1 MHKTIYAI
9 DLKKFLLP
17 VLCLLAAA
25 CGGNGKTAKVTI
37 PAPEDVVMYQI
48 NPRNFA
54 PENAFQAVDARL
66 DAIQDLGANVVWF
79 MPICEI
85 GIEKAVKSPY
95 CVKDYTAVNPE
106 FGTLDDFKKL
116 VADAHARGMAVIID
130 WVANHTSWDNQWIKD
145 HPDWYTHDD
154 SGEIIHPAGTGWND
168 VADLN
173 FDNPALCQAMID
185 AMKFWVVEVG
195 VDGFRC
201 DAADYV
207 PFEFWKDCVAQLR
220 GTGHDLLMLAEGQRK
235 DHFEAGFDLNYAW
248 GWLSA
253 LRRVFT
259 GETVTMQQPAPAR
272 PQGQQPQGQR
282 AQNQRQGN
290 RQPAQQ
296 QMRVRTVNRAVP
308 VSTLF
313 AADSSEYAG
322 LPAGKVKLRF
332 TTNHD
337 EHVKQSPVRE
347 FFGNDGSVAA
357 FVATAFIHGGI
368 LVYGCQEVGYPGKI
382 NFFNYA
388 EIDWNANPGMVK
400 AYKDLIAL
408 YKNHPALRRGSLVP
422 YPHNDVLTFERTC
435 DEETVLVMVNLRDT
449 QVNAPVPAGWQGK
462 KATDLLSGKS
472 VSFGQTELLRPFEYV
487 IVK

>member
-1 MHKTIYAI
+1 M
-9 DLKKFLLP
+9 KKILYLLIA
-17 VLCLLAAA
+17 VTA
-25 CGGNGKTAKVTI
+25 CACTAKLSDVTI
-37 PAPEDVVMYQI
+37 PAPEDVVMYQV

-54 PENAFQAVDARL
+54 PEESFKAVNARL
-66 DAIQDLGANVVWF
+66 DAIADLGTNVVWF

-85 GIEKAVKSPY
+85 GVEKAVQSPY
-95 CVKDYTAVNPE
+95 CVKDYKAVNPE
-106 FGTLDDFKKL
+106 FGTLEDFKEV
-116 VADAHARGMAVIID
+116 VAHAHARGMAVIID

-145 HPDWYTHDD
+145 NPEWYTHDEE
-154 SGEIIHPAGTGWND
+154 GEIIHPAGTGWND

-173 FDNPALCQAMID
+173 FDNPAMCQAMID
-185 AMKFWVVEVG
+185 AMKFWVEEIG
-195 VDGFRC
+195 IDGFRC

-220 GTGHDLLMLAEGQRK
+220 ATGHPLLMLAEGQRK

-253 LRRVFT
+253 LRRVFN
-259 GETVTMQQPAPAR
+259 GETVTIQQPAPQGQRQQGQRQGNR
-272 PQGQQPQGQR
+272 PQGQQPQ
-282 AQNQRQGN
+282 
-290 RQPAQQ
+290 
-296 QMRVRTVNRAVP
+296 MRTRTVNRTVP

-337 EHVKQSPVRE
+337 EHVKMSPVRE
-347 FFGNDGSVAA
+347 FFGNDGSLAA

-368 LVYGCQEVGYPGKI
+368 LVYGCQEIGYPGKI

-388 EIDWNANPGMVK
+388 EMDWDANPGMVK

-408 YKNHPALRRGSLVP
+408 YKAHPALRRGSLVP
-422 YPHNDVLTFERTC
+422 YPHNDVLTFERVE
-435 DEETVLVMVNLRDT
+435 DSETVLVMVNLRDT
-449 QVNAPVPAGWQGK
+449 QVNAPVPAGWQGRK
-462 KATDLLSGKS
+462 VSDLLSGKD
-472 VSFGQTELLRPFEYV
+472 VTFGATERLRPFEYV

>member
-1 MHKTIYAI
+1 M
-9 DLKKFLLP
+9 KKSLL
-17 VLCLLAAA
+17 LCIALLAVT
-25 CGGNGKTAKVTI
+25 CTPRTATVSI
-37 PAPEDVVMYQI
+37 PAPSDVVMYQI

-54 PENAFQAVDARL
+54 PENSFRAVDARL
-66 DAIQDLGANVVWF
+66 DAIRDLGTNVVWF

-95 CVKDYTAVNPE
+95 CVKDYRAVNPE
-106 FGTLDDFKKL
+106 FGTLDDFKTL
-116 VADAHARGMAVIID
+116 VAHAHAKGMAVIID
-130 WVANHTSWDNQWIKD
+130 WVANHTSWDNAWIKE
-145 HPDWYTHDD
+145 HPDWYTHDED
-154 SGEIIHPAGTGWND
+154 GAIIHPAGTGWND
-168 VADLN
+168 VADLD
-173 FDNPALCQAMID
+173 FDNPELCQAMID
-185 AMKFWVVEVG
+185 AMKFWVEQIG

-220 GTGHDLLMLAEGQRK
+220 ATGHDLLLLAEGQRK

-253 LRRVFT
+253 LRRVYN
-259 GETVTMQQPAPAR
+259 GETVTVEQPMLQRPQGQQGNRQGQNARQGNR
-272 PQGQQPQGQR
+272 PQGQQPQ
-282 AQNQRQGN
+282 
-290 RQPAQQ
+290 
-296 QMRVRTVNRAVP
+296 MRTRTINRAVP

-347 FFGNDGSVAA
+347 FFGNDGSLAA

-388 EIDWNANPGMVK
+388 EIDWDANPGMVK
-400 AYKDLIAL
+400 EYKDLIAL
-408 YKNHPALRRGSLVP
+408 YKSHPALRTGALVP
-422 YPHNDVLTFERTC
+422 YPHNDVLTFERKT
-435 DEETVLVMVNLRDT
+435 DGETILVMVNMRDSQT
-449 QVNAPVPAGWQGK
+449 NAPVPASWQGR
-462 KATDLLSGKS
+462 KATDLLSGKA
-472 VSFGQTELLRPFEYV
+472 VTLGQTELLRPFEYL
-487 IVK
+487 IAK

>member
-1 MHKTIYAI
+1 M
-9 DLKKFLLP
+9 KKNLILIFT
-17 VLCLLAAA
+17 VLAVA
-25 CGGNGKTAKVTI
+25 CNTAVTSVSI

-54 PENAFQAVDARL
+54 PENSFKAVDARL
-66 DAIQDLGANVVWF
+66 DAIRDLGTNVVWF

-85 GIEKAVKSPY
+85 GVEKAVQSPY
-95 CVKDYTAVNPE
+95 CVKDYKAVNPE

-116 VADAHARGMAVIID
+116 VAHAHSLGMAVIID

-145 HPDWYTHDD
+145 NPEWYTHDEN
-154 SGEIIHPAGTGWND
+154 GEIIHPAGTGWND
-168 VADLN
+168 VADLD
-173 FDNPALCQAMID
+173 FDNPELCQAMID

-195 VDGFRC
+195 IDGFRC

-220 GTGHDLLMLAEGQRK
+220 ATDHPLLMLAEGQRK

-253 LRRVFT
+253 LRRVFN
-259 GETVTMQQPAPAR
+259 GETVTVQQPAPQGQRPQGQGQRQGNR
-272 PQGQQPQGQR
+272 PQGQQ
-282 AQNQRQGN
+282 
-290 RQPAQQ
+290 QP
-296 QMRVRTVNRAVP
+296 QMRTRTVNRTVP
-308 VSTLF
+308 VSSLF

-337 EHVKQSPVRE
+337 EHVKMSPVRE
-347 FFGNDGSVAA
+347 FFGNDGSIAA

-388 EIDWNANPGMVK
+388 EIDWDANPGMVD
-400 AYKDLIAL
+400 AYKDLISL
-408 YKNHPALRRGSLVP
+408 YKSHSALRRGALVP
-422 YPHNDVLTFERTC
+422 YPHNDVLTFERK
-435 DEETVLVMVNLRDT
+435 DDNETLLVMVNLRDT
-449 QVNAPVPAGWQGK
+449 QVRAPIPDAWQGCK
-462 KATDLLSGKS
+462 VSDLLSGGYLT
-472 VSFGQTELLRPFEYV
+472 FGETELLRPFEYV
-487 IVK
+487 IVKQK

>member
-1 MHKTIYAI
+1 MKKSLIVLFTI
-9 DLKKFLLP
+9 
-17 VLCLLAAA
+17 LAAA
-25 CGGNGKTAKVTI
+25 CTARTVPVSI
-37 PAPEDVVMYQI
+37 PSPEDVVMYQI

-54 PENAFQAVDARL
+54 PEQSFKAVDARL
-66 DAIQDLGANVVWF
+66 DAIKDLGTNVVWF

-95 CVKDYTAVNPE
+95 CVKDYKAVNPE
-106 FGTLDDFKKL
+106 FGTLEDFKTL
-116 VADAHARGMAVIID
+116 VAHAHEKGMAVIID
-130 WVANHTSWDNQWIKD
+130 WVANHTSWDNAWIKE
-145 HPDWYTHDD
+145 HPEWYTHDEN
-154 SGEIIHPAGTGWND
+154 GEIIHPAGTGGND

-173 FDNPALCQAMID
+173 FDNPQLCQAMID

-207 PFEFWKDCVAQLR
+207 PFAFWKDCVAQLR

-259 GETVTMQQPAPAR
+259 GVTETVQQPVGGFGGGQR
-272 PQGQQPQGQR
+272 PQGQN
-282 AQNQRQGN
+282 AQRQGQN
-290 RQPAQQ
+290 GQRQNAQRPQ
-296 QMRVRTVNRAVP
+296 QPQMRTRTITRSVP

-347 FFGNDGSVAA
+347 FFGNDGSLAA

-382 NFFNYA
+382 KFFNYA
-388 EIDWNANPGMVK
+388 EIDWDANPGMVK

-408 YKNHPALRRGSLVP
+408 YKSHPALRQGTLVP
-422 YPHNDVLTFERTC
+422 YPHNDVLTFERKT
-435 DEETVLVMVNLRDT
+435 DGETVLVMVNLRDN
-449 QVNAPVPAGWQGK
+449 QLNAPVPAGWQGK
-462 KATDLLSGKS
+462 QATDLLTGKS
-472 VSFGQTELLRPFEYV
+472 VTFGETERLRPFEYV

>member
-1 MHKTIYAI
+1 MKRFI
-9 DLKKFLLP
+9 LP
-17 VLCLLAAA
+17 IICLLSVA
-25 CGGNGKTAKVTI
+25 CAGGNSNVAI
-37 PAPEDVVMYQI
+37 PAPEDVVMYQV

-54 PENAFQAVDARL
+54 PENSFKAVSARL
-66 DAIQDLGANVVWF
+66 DAIQDLGTNVVWF
-79 MPICEI
+79 MPICEL
-85 GIEKAVKSPY
+85 GIEKAVQSPY
-95 CVKDYTAVNPE
+95 CVKNYTAVNPE
-106 FGTLDDFKKL
+106 FGTLEDFKAL
-116 VADAHARGMAVIID
+116 VDGAHKRGMAVIID

-145 HPDWYTHDD
+145 NPEWYTHNDA
-154 SGEIIHPAGTGWND
+154 GEIISPAGTGWND

-173 FDNPALCQAMID
+173 FDNPELCQAMID

-259 GETVTMQQPAPAR
+259 GETVTVEQPVNFGGGQR
-272 PQGQQPQGQR
+272 PQGNN
-282 AQNQRQGN
+282 NQRQGQNARQGNN
-290 RQPAQQ
+290 RPQQ
-296 QMRVRTVNRAVP
+296 QPQMRTRTINRAVP

-337 EHVKQSPVRE
+337 EHVKNSPVRE

-357 FVATAFIHGGI
+357 FVATTFIHGGMLI
-368 LVYGCQEVGYPGKI
+368 YGCQEIGYPGKI
-382 NFFNYA
+382 NFFRYA
-388 EIDWNANPGMVK
+388 EMDWNANKEMVQ
-400 AYKDLIAL
+400 AYKDIVRV
-408 YKNHPALRRGSLVP
+408 YKNTPAIRKGAVVP
-422 YPHNDVLTFERTC
+422 YPHNDILIFERVL
-435 DEETVLVMVNLRDT
+435 DGEKVLVMINLRDN
-449 QVNAPVPAGWQGK
+449 QLEAPVPAGWQGK
-462 KATDLLSGKS
+462 SATDLISGQK

>member
-1 MHKTIYAI
+1 MKNILILILAI
-9 DLKKFLLP
+9 LAVACNTAPPP
-17 VLCLLAAA
+17 VS
-25 CGGNGKTAKVTI
+25 I

-54 PENAFQAVDARL
+54 PENSFKAVDARL
-66 DAIQDLGANVVWF
+66 DAIRDLGTNVVWF

-85 GIEKAVKSPY
+85 GVEKAVQSPY
-95 CVKDYTAVNPE
+95 CVKDYKAVNPE

-116 VADAHARGMAVIID
+116 VAHAHSRGMAVIID

-145 HPDWYTHDD
+145 NPDWYTHDEN
-154 SGEIIHPAGTGWND
+154 GEIIHPAGTGWND

-173 FDNPALCQAMID
+173 FDNPELCQAMID
-185 AMKFWVVEVG
+185 AMKFWVEDVG
-195 VDGFRC
+195 IDGFRC

-220 GTGHDLLMLAEGQRK
+220 ATDRPLLLLAEGQRK
-235 DHFEAGFDLNYAW
+235 DHFDAGFDLNYAW

-253 LRRVFT
+253 LRRVFN
-259 GETVTMQQPAPAR
+259 GETVTIQQPAPQGQR
-272 PQGQQPQGQR
+272 PQGQRQGGRQQGQQPQ
-282 AQNQRQGN
+282 
-290 RQPAQQ
+290 
-296 QMRVRTVNRAVP
+296 VRTRTVTRTVP
-308 VSTLF
+308 VSSLF

-337 EHVKQSPVRE
+337 EHVKMSPVRE
-347 FFGNDGSVAA
+347 FFGNDGSIAA

-388 EIDWNANPGMVK
+388 EIDWDANPGMVD
-400 AYKDLIAL
+400 AYKELISI
-408 YKNHPALRRGSLVP
+408 YKSHSALRRGALVP
-422 YPHNDVLTFERTC
+422 YPHDDVLTFERK
-435 DEETVLVMVNLRDT
+435 DDSETLLVMVNLRDT
-449 QVNAPVPAGWQGK
+449 QVRAPIPSAWQGRK
-462 KATDLLSGKS
+462 SADLLSGGS
-472 VSFGQTELLRPFEYV
+472 VTFGETELLRPFEYV
-487 IVK
+487 IVKQK

>member
-1 MHKTIYAI
+1 MKNSLILIFT
-9 DLKKFLLP
+9 
-17 VLCLLAAA
+17 VLAVA
-25 CGGNGKTAKVTI
+25 CNTAVTSVSI

-54 PENAFQAVDARL
+54 PENSFKAVDARL
-66 DAIQDLGANVVWF
+66 DAIRDLGTNVVWF

-85 GIEKAVKSPY
+85 GIEKAVQSPY
-95 CVKDYTAVNPE
+95 CVKDYKAVNPE

-116 VADAHARGMAVIID
+116 VAHAHSLGMAVIID

-145 HPDWYTHDD
+145 HPEWYTHDEN
-154 SGEIIHPAGTGWND
+154 GEIIHPAGTGWND
-168 VADLN
+168 VADLE
-173 FDNPALCQAMID
+173 FGNPELCQAMID

-195 VDGFRC
+195 IDGFRC

-220 GTGHDLLMLAEGQRK
+220 ATDHPLLMLAEGQRK
-235 DHFEAGFDLNYAW
+235 DHFDAGFDLNYAW

-253 LRRVFT
+253 LRRVFN
-259 GETVTMQQPAPAR
+259 GETVTVQQPAPQGQRPQGQGQRQGNR
-272 PQGQQPQGQR
+272 PQGQQ
-282 AQNQRQGN
+282 
-290 RQPAQQ
+290 QP
-296 QMRVRTVNRAVP
+296 QMRSRTVNRTVP
-308 VSTLF
+308 VSSLF

-337 EHVKQSPVRE
+337 EHVKMSPVRE
-347 FFGNDGSVAA
+347 FFGNDGSIAA

-388 EIDWNANPGMVK
+388 EIDWDANPGMVD
-400 AYKDLIAL
+400 AYKELISL
-408 YKNHPALRRGSLVP
+408 YKSHSALRRGALVP
-422 YPHNDVLTFERTC
+422 YPHNDVLTFERK
-435 DEETVLVMVNLRDT
+435 DDNETLLVMVNLRDT
-449 QVNAPVPAGWQGK
+449 QVRAPIPAAWQGRK
-462 KATDLLSGKS
+462 VSDLLSGGS
-472 VSFGQTELLRPFEYV
+472 VTFGETGLLRPFEYV
-487 IVK
+487 IVKQK

>member
-1 MHKTIYAI
+1 MKNSLILIFT
-9 DLKKFLLP
+9 
-17 VLCLLAAA
+17 VLAVA
-25 CGGNGKTAKVTI
+25 CNTAVTSVSI

-54 PENAFQAVDARL
+54 PENSFKAVDARL
-66 DAIQDLGANVVWF
+66 DAIRDLGTNVVWF

-85 GIEKAVKSPY
+85 GIEKAVQSPY
-95 CVKDYTAVNPE
+95 CVKDYKAVNPE

-116 VADAHARGMAVIID
+116 VAHAHSLGMAVIID

-145 HPDWYTHDD
+145 HPEWYTHDEN
-154 SGEIIHPAGTGWND
+154 GEIIHPAGTGWND
-168 VADLN
+168 VADLE
-173 FDNPALCQAMID
+173 FGNPELCQAMID

-195 VDGFRC
+195 IDGFRC

-220 GTGHDLLMLAEGQRK
+220 ATDHPLLMLAEGQRK
-235 DHFEAGFDLNYAW
+235 DHFDAGFDLNYAW

-253 LRRVFT
+253 LRRVFN
-259 GETVTMQQPAPAR
+259 GETVTVQQPAPQGQRPQGQGQRQGNR
-272 PQGQQPQGQR
+272 PQGQQ
-282 AQNQRQGN
+282 
-290 RQPAQQ
+290 QP
-296 QMRVRTVNRAVP
+296 QMRTRTVNRTVP
-308 VSTLF
+308 VSSLF

-337 EHVKQSPVRE
+337 EHVKMSPVRE
-347 FFGNDGSVAA
+347 FFGNDGSIAA

-388 EIDWNANPGMVK
+388 EIDWDANPGMVD
-400 AYKDLIAL
+400 AYKELISL
-408 YKNHPALRRGSLVP
+408 YKSHSALRRGALVP
-422 YPHNDVLTFERTC
+422 YPHNDVLTFERK
-435 DEETVLVMVNLRDT
+435 DDNETLLVMVNLRDT
-449 QVNAPVPAGWQGK
+449 QVRAPIPAAWQGRK
-462 KATDLLSGKS
+462 VSDLLSGGS
-472 VSFGQTELLRPFEYV
+472 VTFGETELLRPFEYV
-487 IVK
+487 IVKQK

>member
-1 MHKTIYAI
+1 M
-9 DLKKFLLP
+9 KKSLL
-17 VLCLLAAA
+17 LCIALLAVA
-25 CGGNGKTAKVTI
+25 CTPRTAPVSI
-37 PAPEDVVMYQI
+37 PAPADVVMYQI

-54 PENAFQAVDARL
+54 PENSFQAVDARL
-66 DAIQDLGANVVWF
+66 DAIRDLGTNVVWF

-95 CVKDYTAVNPE
+95 CVKDYRAVNPE
-106 FGTLDDFKKL
+106 FGTLDDFKTL
-116 VADAHARGMAVIID
+116 VAHAHARGMAVIID
-130 WVANHTSWDNQWIKD
+130 WVANHTSWDNAWITE
-145 HPDWYTHDD
+145 HPDWYTHDED
-154 SGEIIHPAGTGWND
+154 GAIIHPAGTGWND
-168 VADLN
+168 VADLD
-173 FDNPALCQAMID
+173 FDNPDLCQAMID
-185 AMKFWVVEVG
+185 AMKFWVEQIG

-220 GTGHDLLMLAEGQRK
+220 ATGHDLLMLAEGQRK

-253 LRRVFT
+253 LRRVYN
-259 GETVTMQQPAPAR
+259 GETVTIEQPMLQRPQGQPGNRQGQNARQGNR
-272 PQGQQPQGQR
+272 PQGQQPQ
-282 AQNQRQGN
+282 
-290 RQPAQQ
+290 
-296 QMRVRTVNRAVP
+296 MRTRTINRAVP

-337 EHVKQSPVRE
+337 EHVKMSPVRE
-347 FFGNDGSVAA
+347 FFGNDGSLAA

-388 EIDWNANPGMVK
+388 EIDWDANPGMVQE
-400 AYKDLIAL
+400 YKDLIAL
-408 YKNHPALRRGSLVP
+408 YKSHPALRTGTLVP
-422 YPHNDVLTFERTC
+422 YPHNDVLTFERKT
-435 DEETVLVMVNLRDT
+435 DGETILVMVNMRDS
-449 QVNAPVPAGWQGK
+449 QANAPVPASWQGR
-462 KATDLLSGKS
+462 KATDLLSGKA
-472 VSFGQTELLRPFEYV
+472 VTLGQTELLRPFEYL
-487 IVK
+487 IAK

>member
-1 MHKTIYAI
+1 M
-9 DLKKFLLP
+9 KKSLL
-17 VLCLLAAA
+17 LCIALLAVT
-25 CGGNGKTAKVTI
+25 CTPQTATVSI
-37 PAPEDVVMYQI
+37 PAPSDVVMYQI

-54 PENAFQAVDARL
+54 PENSFRAVDARL
-66 DAIQDLGANVVWF
+66 DAIRDLGTNVVWF

-95 CVKDYTAVNPE
+95 CVKDYRAVNPE
-106 FGTLDDFKKL
+106 FGTLDDFKTL
-116 VADAHARGMAVIID
+116 VAHAHAKGMAVIID
-130 WVANHTSWDNQWIKD
+130 WVANHTSWDNAWIKE
-145 HPDWYTHDD
+145 HPDWYTHDED
-154 SGEIIHPAGTGWND
+154 GAIIHPAGTGWND
-168 VADLN
+168 VADLD
-173 FDNPALCQAMID
+173 FDNPELCQAMID
-185 AMKFWVVEVG
+185 AMKFWVEQIG

-220 GTGHDLLMLAEGQRK
+220 ATGHDLLLLAEGQRK

-253 LRRVFT
+253 LRRVYN
-259 GETVTMQQPAPAR
+259 GETVTVEQPMLQRPQGQQGNRQGQNARQGNR
-272 PQGQQPQGQR
+272 PQGQQPQ
-282 AQNQRQGN
+282 
-290 RQPAQQ
+290 
-296 QMRVRTVNRAVP
+296 VRTRTINRAVP

-347 FFGNDGSVAA
+347 FFGNDGSLAA

-388 EIDWNANPGMVK
+388 EIDWDANPGMVK
-400 AYKDLIAL
+400 EYKDLIAL
-408 YKNHPALRRGSLVP
+408 YKSHPALRQGSLVP
-422 YPHNDVLTFERTC
+422 YPHNDVLTFERKT
-435 DEETVLVMVNLRDT
+435 DGETILVMVNMRDS
-449 QVNAPVPAGWQGK
+449 QANAPVPASWQGR
-462 KATDLLSGKS
+462 KATDLLSGKA
-472 VSFGQTELLRPFEYV
+472 VTLGETELLRPFEYL
-487 IVK
+487 IAK

>member
-1 MHKTIYAI
+1 M
-9 DLKKFLLP
+9 KKSLL
-17 VLCLLAAA
+17 LCIALLAVT
-25 CGGNGKTAKVTI
+25 CTPRTATVSI
-37 PAPEDVVMYQI
+37 PAPSDVVMYQI

-54 PENAFQAVDARL
+54 PENSFRAVDARL
-66 DAIQDLGANVVWF
+66 DAIRDLGTNVVWF

-95 CVKDYTAVNPE
+95 CVKDYRAVNPE
-106 FGTLDDFKKL
+106 FGTLDDFKTL
-116 VADAHARGMAVIID
+116 VAHAHAKGMAVIID
-130 WVANHTSWDNQWIKD
+130 WVANHTSWDNAWIKE
-145 HPDWYTHDD
+145 HPDWYTHDED
-154 SGEIIHPAGTGWND
+154 GAIIHPAGTGWND
-168 VADLN
+168 VADLD
-173 FDNPALCQAMID
+173 FDNPELCQAMID
-185 AMKFWVVEVG
+185 AMKFWVEQIG

-220 GTGHDLLMLAEGQRK
+220 ATGHELLLLAEGQRK

-253 LRRVFT
+253 LRRVYN
-259 GETVTMQQPAPAR
+259 GETVTVEQPMLQRPQGQQGNRQGQNARQGNR
-272 PQGQQPQGQR
+272 PQGQQPQ
-282 AQNQRQGN
+282 
-290 RQPAQQ
+290 
-296 QMRVRTVNRAVP
+296 VRTRTINRAVP

-347 FFGNDGSVAA
+347 FFGNDGSLAA

-388 EIDWNANPGMVK
+388 EIDWDANPGMVK
-400 AYKDLIAL
+400 EYKDLIAL
-408 YKNHPALRRGSLVP
+408 YKSHPALRTGALVP
-422 YPHNDVLTFERTC
+422 YPHNDVLTFERKT
-435 DEETVLVMVNLRDT
+435 DGETILVMVNMRDSQT
-449 QVNAPVPAGWQGK
+449 NAPVPASWQGR
-462 KATDLLSGKS
+462 KATDLLSGKA
-472 VSFGQTELLRPFEYV
+472 VTLGQTELLRPFEYL
-487 IVK
+487 IAK

>member
-1 MHKTIYAI
+1 M
-9 DLKKFLLP
+9 KKNLL
-17 VLCLLAAA
+17 LCIALLAVA
-25 CGGNGKTAKVTI
+25 CTPRTASVSI
-37 PAPEDVVMYQI
+37 PAPADVVMYQI

-54 PENAFQAVDARL
+54 PENSFQAVDARL
-66 DAIQDLGANVVWF
+66 DAIRDLGTNVVWF

-95 CVKDYTAVNPE
+95 CVKDYRAVNPE
-106 FGTLDDFKKL
+106 FGTLDDFKAL
-116 VADAHARGMAVIID
+116 VAHAHARGMAVIID
-130 WVANHTSWDNQWIKD
+130 WVANHTSWDNAWIKD
-145 HPDWYTHDD
+145 HPDWYTHDEE
-154 SGEIIHPAGTGWND
+154 GAIIHPAGTGWND
-168 VADLN
+168 VADLD
-173 FDNPALCQAMID
+173 FDNPELCQAMID
-185 AMKFWVVEVG
+185 AMKFWVEQIG

-220 GTGHDLLMLAEGQRK
+220 ATGHDLLLLAEGQRK

-253 LRRVFT
+253 LRRVYN
-259 GETVTMQQPAPAR
+259 GETVTVEQPMLQRPQGQQGNRQGQNARQGNR
-272 PQGQQPQGQR
+272 PQGQQPQMR
-282 AQNQRQGN
+282 TRTIN
-290 RQPAQQ
+290 R
-296 QMRVRTVNRAVP
+296 TVP

-347 FFGNDGSVAA
+347 FFGNDGSLAA

-388 EIDWNANPGMVK
+388 EIDWDANPGMVK
-400 AYKDLIAL
+400 EYKDLIAL
-408 YKNHPALRRGSLVP
+408 YKSHPALRQGSLVP
-422 YPHNDVLTFERTC
+422 YPHNDVLTFERKT
-435 DEETVLVMVNLRDT
+435 DGETILVMVNMRDS
-449 QVNAPVPAGWQGK
+449 QADAPVPASWQGR
-462 KATDLLSGKS
+462 KATDLLSGKA
-472 VSFGQTELLRPFEYV
+472 VTLGETEFLRPFEYL
-487 IVK
+487 IAK

>member
-1 MHKTIYAI
+1 M
-9 DLKKFLLP
+9 KKNLILIFT
-17 VLCLLAAA
+17 VLAVA
-25 CGGNGKTAKVTI
+25 CNTAVTSVSI

-54 PENAFQAVDARL
+54 PENSFKAVDARL
-66 DAIQDLGANVVWF
+66 DAIRDLGTNVVWF

-85 GIEKAVKSPY
+85 GVEKAVQSPY
-95 CVKDYTAVNPE
+95 CVKDYKAVNPE
-106 FGTLDDFKKL
+106 FGTLEDFKKL
-116 VADAHARGMAVIID
+116 VAHAHSLGMAVIID

-145 HPDWYTHDD
+145 NPEWYTHDEN
-154 SGEIIHPAGTGWND
+154 GEIIHPAGTGWND
-168 VADLN
+168 VADLD
-173 FDNPALCQAMID
+173 FDNPELCQAMID

-195 VDGFRC
+195 IDGFRC

-220 GTGHDLLMLAEGQRK
+220 ATDHPLLMLAEGQRK

-253 LRRVFT
+253 LRRVFN
-259 GETVTMQQPAPAR
+259 GETVTVQQPAPQGQRPQGQGQRQGNR
-272 PQGQQPQGQR
+272 PQGQQ
-282 AQNQRQGN
+282 
-290 RQPAQQ
+290 QP
-296 QMRVRTVNRAVP
+296 QMRTRTVNRTVP
-308 VSTLF
+308 VSSLF

-337 EHVKQSPVRE
+337 EHVKMSPVRE
-347 FFGNDGSVAA
+347 FFGNDGSIAA

-388 EIDWNANPGMVK
+388 EIDWDANPGMVD
-400 AYKDLIAL
+400 AYKDLISL
-408 YKNHPALRRGSLVP
+408 YKSHSALRRGALVP
-422 YPHNDVLTFERTC
+422 YPHNDVLTFERK
-435 DEETVLVMVNLRDT
+435 DDNETLLVMVNLRDT
-449 QVNAPVPAGWQGK
+449 QVRAPIPDAWQGCK
-462 KATDLLSGKS
+462 VSDLLSGGYLT
-472 VSFGQTELLRPFEYV
+472 FGETELLRPFEYV
-487 IVK
+487 IVKQK

>member
-1 MHKTIYAI
+1 MKTINTHAFRSGMVI
-9 DLKKFLLP
+9 
-17 VLCLLAAA
+17 LLAISFAA
-25 CGGNGKTAKVTI
+25 FTGCTRSKGYSTV
-37 PAPEDVVMYQI
+37 APQDVVMYQV

-54 PENAFQAVDARL
+54 PENSFKAVDARL
-66 DAIQDLGANVVWF
+66 DAIRDLGANTVWF

-85 GIEKAVKSPY
+85 GVEKSVNSPY
-95 CVKDYTAVNPE
+95 CVKDYTGVNPE
-106 FGTLDDFKKL
+106 FGTLDDFKML
-116 VADAHARGMAVIID
+116 VSHAHEKGMTVIID

-145 HPDWYTHDD
+145 HPDWYTHDEE
-154 SGEIIHPAGTGWND
+154 GEIIHPDGTGWND

-173 FDNPALCQAMID
+173 FDNPDLCQAMID
-185 AMKFWVVEVG
+185 AMKFWVEQVG

-220 GTGHDLLMLAEGQRK
+220 ATGHDLLMLAEGGRK
-235 DHFEAGFDLNYAW
+235 DHFDAGFDMNYAW

-253 LRRVFT
+253 LRRVFN
-259 GETVTMQQPAPAR
+259 GETVTVQPPALGTVAGDR
-272 PQGQQPQGQR
+272 PR
-282 AQNQRQGN
+282 N
-290 RQPAQQ
+290 
-296 QMRVRTVNRAVP
+296 RVRTINRPVP

-337 EHVKQSPVRE
+337 EYAKQSPVRE
-347 FFGNDGSVAA
+347 FFGNEGSIAA

-368 LVYGCQEVGYPGKI
+368 LLYGCQEVGYPGKI

-388 EIDWNANPGMVK
+388 EIDWNANPDMVK

-408 YKNHPALRRGSLVP
+408 YNDHPALRYGTLVP
-422 YPHNDVLTFERTC
+422 YPHNDVLTFERSF
-435 DEETVLVMVNLRDT
+435 EGETILVMVNLRDR
-449 QVNAPVPAGWQGK
+449 QVNAPVPTGWQGK
-462 KATDLLSGKS
+462 NAKDLISGKS
-472 VSFGQTELLRPFEYV
+472 ISFSETEQLRPFEYV